1 MIEGLPTLD
10 DVNPHGKSVLV
21 RIDINSP
28 ILDSTILDTTR
39 FESHIP
45 TLKELEECKL
55 VILAHQSRPGKK
67 DFTTLENHA
76 RVLSRLLGRE
86 VEYIDEVFSTRAIE
100 RIKNAR
106 MGDVILLENIRF
118 YAEEQLKRSPEEH
131 SSSFIVRK
139 LYPHFALF
147 VNDAFSASHRAHAS
161 LVGFPPVIPSVAG
174 RLVEKEVLALTKA
187 LKSPGRKVF
196 ILGGVKVDDSVKV
209 LKNVLMNGIADR
221 VVLTGV
227 VATYFFMLKGYE
239 IGEENRKIV
248 EENKGSLSDEE
259 MKEILKRYEDKI
271 LLPVDLGVEV
281 GGKRENVHLS
291 ELDGKGRIM
300 DIGVE
305 TIEML
310 KSEIPEYDIAV
321 INGPAGVF
329 EDDRF
334 ALGTFEI
341 LRAVSKAGYSV
352 VGGGHISTAARMIG
366 IDRKMNHVS
375 TGGGASLMFLSGEK
389 LVALEV
395 LKEYWEKKWSQYF

>member
-10 DVNPHGKSVLV
+10 DVNPHGKSVLL

-39 FESHIP
+39 FESHVP
-45 TLKELEECKL
+45 TLKELEDCKL

-86 VEYIDEVFSTRAIE
+86 VEYIDEVFSTRAVE

-139 LYPHFALF
+139 LYPHFA
-147 VNDAFSASHRAHAS
+147 VYINDAFSASHRAHAS

-196 ILGGVKVDDSVKV
+196 ILGGAKIDDSVKV
-209 LKNVLMNGIADR
+209 LRNVLVNGIADK

-239 IGEENRKIV
+239 IGEENKKIV
-248 EENKGSLSDEE
+248 EENKGSLSDDE
-259 MKEILKRYEDKI
+259 MRKILNKYGDKI
-271 LLPVDLGVEV
+271 VLPIDLGVEV
-281 GGKRENVHLS
+281 DGNRENVSLDH
-291 ELDGKGRIM
+291 LDGKGRIM

-334 ALGTFEI
+334 ALGTFEV
-341 LRAVSKAGYSV
+341 LKAVSKAGYSV

-366 IDRKMNHVS
+366 IDRKMSHVS

-395 LKEYWEKKWSQYF
+395 LKEYWDKRWSHYF

>member
-39 FESHIP
+39 FESHVP

-106 MGDVILLENIRF
+106 MGDIILLENIRF

-131 SSSFIVRK
+131 SSSFIVRR
-139 LYPHFALF
+139 LYPHFAIF

-187 LKSPGRKVF
+187 LRSPGRKVF
-196 ILGGVKVDDSVKV
+196 ILGGAKVDDSVKV
-209 LKNVLMNGIADR
+209 LKNVLMNGIADK

-259 MKEILKRYEDKI
+259 MKEILNRYEDKI
-271 LLPVDLGVEV
+271 LLPVDLGVEMD
-281 GGKRENVHLS
+281 GKRENVHLS
-291 ELDGKGRIM
+291 ELDGEGRIM

-310 KSEIPEYDIAV
+310 KNEIPEYDIAV

-341 LRAVSKAGYSV
+341 LRAVAKAGYSV

-366 IDRKMNHVS
+366 IDRKMSHVS

-395 LKEYWEKKWSQYF
+395 LKEYWEKRWSNYF

>member
-86 VEYIDEVFSTRAIE
+86 VEYIDEVFSSRAIE

-106 MGDVILLENIRF
+106 IGDIILLENIRF

-139 LYPHFALF
+139 LYPHFAIF

-161 LVGFPPVIPSVAG
+161 LVDFPPVIPSVAG
-174 RLVEKEVLALTKA
+174 RLVEKEVMALTKA

-196 ILGGVKVDDSVKV
+196 ILGGAKVDDSVKV
-209 LKNVLMNGIADR
+209 LKNVLMNGIADK

-248 EENKGSLSDEE
+248 EENKGSLSDDE
-259 MKEILKRYEDKI
+259 MREILNRYGDKI
-271 LLPVDLGVEV
+271 VLPVDLGVDV
-281 GGKRENVHLS
+281 DGKRENMTLS
-291 ELDGKGRIM
+291 ELDGNGRIM

-334 ALGTFEI
+334 ALGTFEV

-366 IDRKMNHVS
+366 IDRKMSHVS
-375 TGGGASLMFLSGEK
+375 TGGGASLMFLSGER

-395 LKEYWEKKWSQYF
+395 LKEYWEKRWSHYF

>member
-86 VEYIDEVFSTRAIE
+86 VEYIDEVFSSRAIE

-118 YAEEQLKRSPEEH
+118 YAEEQLKRGPEEH

-139 LYPHFALF
+139 LYPHFAIF

-174 RLVEKEVLALTKA
+174 RLVEKEVSALTKA

-196 ILGGVKVDDSVKV
+196 ILGGAKVDDSVKV
-209 LKNVLMNGIADR
+209 LRNVLMNGIADK

-259 MKEILKRYEDKI
+259 MKEILKKYGDKI
-271 LLPVDLGVEV
+271 VLPVDLGVEID
-281 GGKRENVHLS
+281 GRRENVTLS
-291 ELDGKGRIM
+291 ELEGKGRIM

-334 ALGTFEI
+334 ALGTFEV
-341 LRAVSKAGYSV
+341 LRAVSKADYSV

-366 IDRKMNHVS
+366 IDRKMSHVS

-395 LKEYWEKKWSQYF
+395 LKEYWEKRWSHYF